1 MDFNAVYSQI
11 MPYIGTGTIATIII
25 AVLAIII
32 KAKGALNDIRSAFK
46 TTENEALKAFKNAL
60 PKELSISLEAL
71 AKTELAKITESINQV
86 VNNKFLSQ
94 IKANTELMQAVASAL
109 ITMKAIPDSAK
120 KDIAKLLELKEVNT
134 TESLKIELLP
144 VQETANNYVTEKVL
158 ID

>member
-1 MDFNAVYSQI
+1 MDFNVFYSQAA
-11 MPYIGTGTIATIII
+11 PFLGTGTIAGIII
-25 AVLAIII
+25 AVFAIII
-32 KAKGALNDIRSAFK
+32 KAKGAINDIRSAFK
-46 TTENEALKAFKNAL
+46 ITENEALKAFKNAL

-120 KDIAKLLELKEVNT
+120 KDIAKLLEIKDVKT

-144 VQETANNYVTEKVL
+144 VEPEVVSSEKVL